1 MGFYLYLIWTV
12 RSVFPS
18 VFILIFRDC
27 RESSQLLW
35 WLSPAAVFHRTW
47 FPCVWL
53 AICSLLLFGCFL
65 FLKWR
70 KKGTFSVS
78 PMIVRIINS
87 LSTRALATT
96 NECDDDDDVDITTAT
111 CGQWHAP
118 STYSSSHEHAAK
130 NARWSMLLAD
140 RFFFSILLPHS
151 IANNVS
157 SVCSPMRRCSVA
169 ILYYFSSIIFSLSL
183 HSLSFSSGR
192 LSLSNRHY
200 LICKFLKC

>member
-35 WLSPAAVFHRTW
+35 WLSPAAVFHRTL

-140 RFFFSILLPHS
+140 RFFFQFSCHIRLPTMFPLCVRLCEDVPLRYYIISRLLFSRSRCTLCLSPP
-151 IANNVS
+151 AA
-157 SVCSPMRRCSVA
+157 SVCP
-169 ILYYFSSIIFSLSL
+169 IDIIWFA
-183 HSLSFSSGR
+183 SF
-192 LSLSNRHY
+192 
-200 LICKFLKC
+200 